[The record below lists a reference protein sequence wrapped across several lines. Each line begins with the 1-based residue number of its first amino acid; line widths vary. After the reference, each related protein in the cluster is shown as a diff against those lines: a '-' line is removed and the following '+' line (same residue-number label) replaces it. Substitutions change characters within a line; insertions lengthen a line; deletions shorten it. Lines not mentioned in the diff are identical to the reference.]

1 MMTFSA
7 IATKLLEVNGY
18 TVLECSSDAEAI
30 EKSKLLKHGS
40 KEYPVHYSGSDTTG
54 EKAYEEFYTDTEI
67 VDMDQF
73 ISLGVIKDSQSQQP
87 KEKLDALF
95 DKLQTVFAKPDTEK
109 AEVVQI
115 LKSYL
120 PSFTHEERNKSLD
133 AKM

>member
-1 MMTFSA
+1 
-7 IATKLLEVNGY
+7 
-18 TVLECSSDAEAI
+18 
-30 EKSKLLKHGS
+30 
-40 KEYPVHYSGSDTTG
+40 
-54 EKAYEEFYTDTEI
+54 
-67 VDMDQF
+67 MDQF